1 MAKARKGDGQTALI
15 TGASTGIG
23 LGLAECFAKDGYD
36 VIIAARSEGALKEIA
51 GRLSRENN
59 IQATPIA
66 IDLGVPGGGDK
77 LAAEIGSR
85 GLNVDVLVNNAGFGV
100 AGAFDAKDEL
110 GQVGMMDLNNRALVE
125 LTHRF
130 WPSMLKKKR
139 GGVLN
144 VASTAAFQP
153 GPYMAIYCATKAFV
167 LSFSESLW
175 VEGRKHGVAATCL
188 CPGLTDS
195 KFHDRAG
202 TGSLRLHTLSKA
214 MTPQKVAE
222 KGYRAFQRNKRVA
235 ITGADN
241 KLMAALV
248 PFLPRRAVLGLAS
261 FVLRP
266 A

>member
-1 MAKARKGDGQTALI
+1 MARKGDGQTALI
-15 TGASTGIG
+15 TGASSGIG
-23 LGLAECFAKDGYD
+23 LGLAECFAKNGYN
-36 VIIAARSEGALKEIA
+36 VILAARSEGALKEIA

-66 IDLGVPGGGDK
+66 IDLGVPGSGGR
-77 LAAEIGSR
+77 LADEIR
-85 GLNVDVLVNNAGFGV
+85 ARDLDVDVLVNNAGFGI
-100 AGAFDAKDEL
+100 AGAFDAKDEEGQL
-110 GQVGMMDLNNRALVE
+110 GMIDLNNRALVE

-130 WPSMLKKKR
+130 WPSLLKKKR

-167 LSFSESLW
+167 LSFSEALW
-175 VEGRKHGVAATCL
+175 LEGRAHGVTATCL
-188 CPGLTDS
+188 CPGLTES

-202 TGSLRLHTLSKA
+202 TSGLRLQNLSKA
-214 MTPQKVAE
+214 MTAEKVAE
-222 KGYRAFQRNKRVA
+222 IGYRGFQRNKRVVV
-235 ITGADN
+235 TGADN
-241 KLMAALV
+241 KLLAKLV
-248 PFLPRRAVLGLAS
+248 PFIPRRAVLSLAS

>member
-1 MAKARKGDGQTALI
+1 MANQRKGDGQTALI

-23 LGLAECFAKDGYD
+23 LGLAECFARDGYN
-36 VIIAARSEGALKEIA
+36 VILAARSEAALKEIA

-59 IQATPIA
+59 IQATAIA
-66 IDLGVPGGGDK
+66 ADLGQPGGGDR
-77 LAAEIGSR
+77 LAADIAAR
-85 GLNVDVLVNNAGFGV
+85 GLDVDVLVNNAGFGI
-100 AGAFDAKDEL
+100 AGAFAEKDE
-110 GQVGMMDLNNRALVE
+110 GDQIGMMDLNNRALVE

-130 WPSMLKKKR
+130 WPGMLKKKR

-153 GPYMAIYCATKAFV
+153 GPFMAIYCATKAFV

-175 VEGRKHGVAATCL
+175 VEGRGKGVSVTCL
-188 CPGLTDS
+188 CPGLTSS

-202 TGSLRLHTLSKA
+202 TGNLRLQTLGSS
-214 MTPQKVAE
+214 MTPEKVAE
-222 KGYRAFQRNKRVA
+222 QGYRAFQRNRRV
-235 ITGADN
+235 IVTGFDN
-241 KLMAALV
+241 RLLAGLV
-248 PFLPRRAVLGLAS
+248 PFIPRRAVLSLAS